1 MAPAQ
6 RFAPARE
13 ELLRKIRRLHRHY
26 QPDYRATNVGIS
38 FENYLQQEQMRRQ
51 EDQRRRQEEQRRRQ
65 EEQRRRDQRRRQEE
79 DQRRRQEEDRRR
91 AAAAVF
97 LKYWRIRKLREKE
110 NRLKAKKTLLYQ
122 EKTLL
127 NQLAKL
133 SPNSSPN
140 ASTRTSPNASPINNT
155 ELAKLYARSR
165 KQAKAKKQKM
175 RAYRRKMLNIGL
187 TRGWEKR
194 AKEKAE
200 RSPPKRKKIRSRKR
214 KLSPKKQPSK
224 RRRVDLGSA
233 NRNTNNNITLAEVQ
247 KSPRNTNNNNITIA
261 ELQRQIMNL
270 PKPNAATAR
279 KARRR
284 VIEKRRGKI
293 KKKKRNKP
301 RILFDLITGKEKI
314 YTKEGWFLRAQAKQ
328 DALRARI
335 CA

>member
-6 RFAPARE
+6 RFGPARE
-13 ELLRKIRRLHRHY
+13 ALLRKIQRLHRHY
-26 QPDYRATNVGIS
+26 QPDSRATNVGIS
-38 FENYLQQEQMRRQ
+38 FENYLQQQ
-51 EDQRRRQEEQRRRQ
+51 QRK
-65 EEQRRRDQRRRQEE
+65 
-79 DQRRRQEEDRRR
+79 RQEEDRRR
-91 AAAAVF
+91 AQQAAAAA
-97 LKYWRIRKLREKE
+97 RKALREKE

-122 EKTLL
+122 EKILL

-133 SPNSSPN
+133 SPSPRKSPN
-140 ASTRTSPNASPINNT
+140 ASTRTSPNASPINNMEFA
-155 ELAKLYARSR
+155 ELYERSR
-165 KQAKAKKQKM
+165 KQAKKQKM

-233 NRNTNNNITLAEVQ
+233 NRNTNNNITLAE
-247 KSPRNTNNNNITIA
+247 
-261 ELQRQIMNL
+261 LQNQIM
-270 PKPNAATAR
+270 
-279 KARRR
+279 
-284 VIEKRRGKI
+284 
-293 KKKKRNKP
+293 KKRKRKKSSPKKRKKP
-301 RILFDLITGKEKI
+301 TTIMKLTDLITGKEKI

-328 DALRARI
+328 NALRARI

>member
-13 ELLRKIRRLHRHY
+13 ALLRRAQRYRY

-38 FENYLQQEQMRRQ
+38 FENYLQQQQMG
-51 EDQRRRQEEQRRRQ
+51 RQEEQRRRQ
-65 EEQRRRDQRRRQEE
+65 EEKRRRQEE
-79 DQRRRQEEDRRR
+79 EQRKRQEEEQRKTQEEDRRR
-91 AAAAVF
+91 ARQAAAAA
-97 LKYWRIRKLREKE
+97 RKALREKE
-110 NRLKAKKTLLYQ
+110 NRLKAKKTLLYR
-122 EKTLL
+122 EKILL

-133 SPNSSPN
+133 SPSP
-140 ASTRTSPNASPINNT
+140 RKSPNASPINNT
-155 ELAKLYARSR
+155 ELAELYERSR
-165 KQAKAKKQKM
+165 KQAKKQKM

-224 RRRVDLGSA
+224 RRRVVDL
-233 NRNTNNNITLAEVQ
+233 I
-247 KSPRNTNNNNITIA
+247 
-261 ELQRQIMNL
+261 L

-284 VIEKRRGKI
+284 VIEKRKGEI

-301 RILFDLITGKEKI
+301 MILFDLITGKEKI
-314 YTKEGWFLRAQAKQ
+314 YTSLGWYERAIAKQ
-328 DALRARI
+328 NALRARI